1 VIEKHKNDSN
11 PIFQSHVKAAVVVI
25 LAK

>member
-11 PIFQSHVKAAVVVI
+11 PILQSLVKAAVVII